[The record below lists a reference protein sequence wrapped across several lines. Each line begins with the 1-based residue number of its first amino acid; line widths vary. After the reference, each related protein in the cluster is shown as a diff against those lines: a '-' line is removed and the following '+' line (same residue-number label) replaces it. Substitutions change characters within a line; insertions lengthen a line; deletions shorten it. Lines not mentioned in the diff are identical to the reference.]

1 MCGLTCK
8 VLVIDTSE
16 AGKEAFG
23 LRRCFLYVYVYVCSI
38 LLTPPWA
45 LQRLGYCRC
54 CCRSHCCAAVQRGY
68 LRPSVNVSLLP
79 IHCNAA
85 VSAGSTLTFVFT
97 ITASAAAF
105 SLHLV
110 RRRAATLY
118 LLPGLVYNGLA
129 ALLFTSFSNSV
140 AGFLPV
146 RWSCYSGCH
155 CCVVFIPADL
165 LFVIVGAPLRLY
177 AVLPGVFSTLR
188 CWRYATVL
196 Y

>member
-1 MCGLTCK
+1 MSVLFYSHLLGLYSGLATAVAAAAATA
-8 VLVIDTSE
+8 VL
-16 AGKEAFG
+16 
-23 LRRCFLYVYVYVCSI
+23 LYSADIYNLLLMLVC
-38 LLTPPWA
+38 
-45 LQRLGYCRC
+45 C
-54 CCRSHCCAAVQRGY
+54 
-68 LRPSVNVSLLP
+68 P

-85 VSAGSTLTFVFT
+85 VSAGPTFTFVFT
-97 ITASAAAF
+97 IAASAAAV

-110 RRRAATLY
+110 RRRASALY

-129 ALLFTSFSNSV
+129 ALLFTSFSN
-140 AGFLPV
+140 
-146 RWSCYSGCH
+146 